1 MISSLLDT
9 LELKKGKNKDV
20 SQYLRH
26 GVMVKHNTL
35 LHKVIDLLCAMMN
48 PFDQAD
54 KKIFY
59 NIATGK
65 AVSVDTEQFLLNV
78 NVRVEIGKKSFIRM
92 HKKTREI

>member
-1 MISSLLDT
+1 MLD
-9 LELKKGKNKDV
+9 LKKKEDV
-20 SQYLRH
+20 LQYLQY
-26 GVMVKHNTL
+26 GVVVEGNTL